1 MSTDLSQPLDYDT
14 KSPEYRACITQALG
28 VRTLHASPTN
38 PRKHFDEAALEELA
52 ESVRLHGVMQPIL
65 VRPWPANQPISAD
78 FTGGVPMYEVVA
90 GERRYRAALRAGLD
104 LIPGLVKHL
113 TDREV
118 LELQI
123 IENLQRRDLTEFEE
137 ADGYR
142 LMMTSHGY
150 TADELAA
157 RINKSKA
164 YIYARLKLCD
174 LDFRARKII
183 DEAGLSASI
192 ALLIARIP
200 VSPLQKQAA
209 EEITQRQMS
218 HRQAQ
223 QHIHEQYMLDL
234 RKAPFDRKDASLTD
248 AGSCTDCP
256 KRTGNLA
263 DLFTDVAS
271 ADVCTDPHCYRDKK
285 VANMRATQR
294 KLEEKGK
301 TVVTGDDAKKI
312 LPSDYHD
319 HPTDG
324 YVRLDQQDWRARDED
339 GKAPTYGQLAKQAG
353 IEPIH
358 VVHQATQTV
367 VAVVKEADLKKALKQ
382 TGDNSLSKADDAA
395 RAEEKKRKEAAEFR
409 QRLYAEVRQAIVAHL
424 GAGNPLDSWHLRTI
438 ARQTYWGTG
447 FDACHRITQNWI
459 PREEIGDGHERHRV
473 LGERIASMSDADLML
488 LMIDCC
494 VGGHLHVAGYSTG
507 YAETP
512 PVLAE
517 LAVRW
522 GVDAGA
528 LKKDLKAAAREK
540 AKGTKRGTARKVA
553 GKTAEKAPDPE
564 PAARANAPKPAPKR
578 KAKPT
583 APATQAAAAAKPA
596 EARAWPFPMS
606 AAEAKPAAR
615 AGADEPNEQAAG
627 AAKKPRGKTKAA
639 AGQARQ
645 EEGNTP
651 ATDDAGE
658 GAIVRCTRTIDM
670 LSGQAACEEG
680 AAA

>member
-1 MSTDLSQPLDYDT
+1 MITDLSQPLDYDT

-38 PRKHFDEAALEELA
+38 PRKHFDEAALAELA
-52 ESVRLHGVMQPIL
+52 ENVRQHGVMQPIL

-78 FTGGVPMYEVVA
+78 FTGGFPLYEVVA

-104 LIPGLVKHL
+104 LIPGLVRHL

-142 LMMTSHGY
+142 LMMKDHGY

-174 LDFRARKII
+174 LDFRARKTI
-183 DEAGLSASI
+183 DSAGLPASI

-263 DLFTDVAS
+263 DLFSDVAS

-312 LPSDYHD
+312 LPSERTVYASG
-319 HPTDG
+319 G
-324 YVRLDQQDWRARDED
+324 YQLVDDKNYSAIED
-339 GKAPTYGQLAKQAG
+339 GKAVTYGELAKRAG

-358 VVHQATQTV
+358 VVHPGTQTV

-382 TGDNSLSKADDAA
+382 AGDTTPASPNDAA

-409 QRLYAEVRQAIVAHL
+409 QRLYAEVRQEIVAHL
-424 GAGNPLDSWHLRTI
+424 VAGNPLDSWHLRTI
-438 ARQTYWGTG
+438 ARQTYWGAG
-447 FDACHRITQNWI
+447 FEACHRITQNWI

-494 VGGHLHVAGYSTG
+494 VGGHLHIGGYSSS

-522 GVDAGA
+522 GVDADA

-540 AKGTKRGTARKVA
+540 AKGTKKGTARKVA
-553 GKTAEKAPDPE
+553 GETAEKAPDPE
-564 PAARANAPKPAPKR
+564 PAARANEPKPAPKR

-596 EARAWPFPMS
+596 ASRAWPFPTS

-651 ATDDAGE
+651 ATNDAGE
-658 GAIVRCTRTIDM
+658 GAIERCTRTIDM
-670 LSGQAACEEG
+670 LSGQAACEQG

>member
-1 MSTDLSQPLDYDT
+1 MITDLSQPLDYDT

-38 PRKHFDEAALEELA
+38 PRKHFDEAALAELA
-52 ESVRLHGVMQPIL
+52 ENVRQHGVMQPIL

-104 LIPGLVKHL
+104 LIPGLVRHL

-142 LMMTSHGY
+142 LMMKDHGY

-174 LDFRARKII
+174 LATPARSLI
-183 DEAGLSASI
+183 DSAGLPASI
-192 ALLIARIP
+192 ALLVARVP
-200 VSPLQKQAA
+200 VPELQKQAA
-209 EEITQRQMS
+209 GEIINRHMS

-312 LPSDYHD
+312 LPSERTVYASG
-319 HPTDG
+319 G
-324 YVRLDQQDWRARDED
+324 YQLVDDKNYSAIED
-339 GKAPTYGQLAKQAG
+339 GKAVTYGELAKRAG
-353 IEPIH
+353 VEPIH
-358 VVHQATQTV
+358 VVHPGTQTV

-382 TGDNSLSKADDAA
+382 AGDTTPASPNDAA

-409 QRLYAEVRQAIVAHL
+409 QRLYAEVRQEIVAHL
-424 GAGNPLDSWHLRTI
+424 VAGNPLDSWHLRTI
-438 ARQTYWGTG
+438 ARQTYWGAG
-447 FDACHRITQNWI
+447 FEACHRITQNWI

-522 GVDAGA
+522 GVDADA

-540 AKGTKRGTARKVA
+540 AKGTKKGTARKVA
-553 GKTAEKAPDPE
+553 GKPAEKAPDPE
-564 PAARANAPKPAPKR
+564 PAARANEPKPAPKR

-596 EARAWPFPMS
+596 ASRAWPFPTS

-627 AAKKPRGKTKAA
+627 AAKKPQGKRKAA

-658 GAIVRCTRTIDM
+658 GAIERCTRTIDM
-670 LSGQAACEEG
+670 LSGQAACEQG

>member
-14 KSPEYRACITQALG
+14 KSPEYRGCITQALG

-38 PRKHFDEAALEELA
+38 PRKHFDEAALAELA
-52 ESVRLHGVMQPIL
+52 ENVRQHGVMQPIL

-104 LIPGLVKHL
+104 LIPGLVRHL

-142 LMMTSHGY
+142 LMMKDHGY

-209 EEITQRQMS
+209 EEITKRQMS

-294 KLEEKGK
+294 KLEDKGK

-312 LPSDYHD
+312 LPSERTVYASG
-319 HPTDG
+319 G
-324 YVRLDQQDWRARDED
+324 YQLVDDKNYSAIED
-339 GKAPTYGQLAKQAG
+339 GKAVTYGELAKRAG
-353 IEPIH
+353 VEPIH
-358 VVHQATQTV
+358 VVHPGTQTV
-367 VAVVKEADLKKALKQ
+367 VAVVKEADLKKAMKQ
-382 TGDNSLSKADDAA
+382 AGDTTPASPNDAA

-409 QRLYAEVRQAIVAHL
+409 QRLYAEVRQEIVAHL
-424 GAGNPLDSWHLRTI
+424 GAGNPFDSWHLRTI
-438 ARQTYWGTG
+438 ARQTYWGAG
-447 FDACHRITQNWI
+447 FEACHRITQNWI

-494 VGGHLHVAGYSTG
+494 VGGYLHVAGYSTG

-522 GVDAGA
+522 GVDADA

-540 AKGTKRGTARKVA
+540 AKGTKAGTARKVA

-564 PAARANAPKPAPKR
+564 PAARANEPKPAPKR
-578 KAKPT
+578 KAKAA

-596 EARAWPFPMS
+596 EARAWPFPTS
-606 AAEAKPAAR
+606 ASEAKPAAR

-627 AAKKPRGKTKAA
+627 AAKKPQGKTKAA

-658 GAIVRCTRTIDM
+658 GAIERCTRTIDM
-670 LSGQAACEEG
+670 LNGQAACEEG